1 LVSEIVKSSDYAD
14 WLAQLK
20 RDIAESRGR
29 AALAVNRELIL
40 LYWRIGRSILDKQA
54 RLGWGARVVER
65 AAGDL
70 RREFPDMKGFSRTN
84 LLYMKSFAASYPEE
98 QFVQQVAG
106 QIPWFHN
113 CVIIDKIKEPNE
125 REWYIRQTIAS
136 GWSRNVLVMQIESG
150 LYGRKGRSHTNF
162 SRTLP
167 APQSELANEIL
178 KDPYNFDFLTLSEDA
193 RERDLHKGLLAHLR
207 EFLIELGVG
216 FAFVGDQF
224 HLEISNRNFYID
236 MLFYHL
242 RLRCYVVIELKTRE
256 FLPEDAGKMNFYLSA
271 VDDRLRHPADEASIG
286 LILCKT
292 KDRLIVEYALRDTAK
307 PIGVSAFEL
316 TASLPER
323 LKDSLPSVEDLEHE
337 LRDEAAES
345 DSVGRPAGEG

>member
-1 LVSEIVKSSDYAD
+1 LASEIVKSNDYAE

-29 AALAVNRELIL
+29 ATLAVNRELVL
-40 LYWRIGRSILDKQA
+40 LYWRVGRSILEKQA
-54 RLGWGARVVER
+54 QLGWGAKVID
-65 AAGDL
+65 ALAHDL
-70 RREFPDMKGFSRTN
+70 RHAFPEMTGFSPRN
-84 LLYMKSFAASYPEE
+84 LKYMRAFAAAYPDR
-98 QFVQQVAG
+98 QFVQQAAA

-113 CVIIDKIKEPNE
+113 CKIIDKIEDPNE

-150 LYGRKGRSHTNF
+150 LFQRKGKSSTNF

-167 APQSELANEIL
+167 SPQSELAAEIL
-178 KDPYNFDFLTLSEDA
+178 KDPYNFDFLTLVEDA

-224 HLEISNRNFYID
+224 HLEIANRDFYID

-242 RLRCYVVIELKTRE
+242 RLRCYVVIEPKTRE
-256 FLPEDAGKMNFYLSA
+256 FIPEDAGKMNFICP
-271 VDDRLRHPADEASIG
+271 RW
-286 LILCKT
+286 T
-292 KDRLIVEYALRDTAK
+292 T
-307 PIGVSAFEL
+307 VSAI
-316 TASLPER
+316 PR
-323 LKDSLPSVEDLEHE
+323 MKRPS
-337 LRDEAAES
+337 
-345 DSVGRPAGEG
+345 G